1 MYSSS
6 RFTHQPVSS
15 WSPCLMAEW
24 WVNRRQP
31 VWFLMDLQWD
41 QRDLTPGDVG
51 SVSPYSAA
59 DGMQHLSTQKCT
71 SFHLGRSLKAKRW
84 EKRRPNRWAARTG
97 ISTKTLRL
105 ADDVNPRIYKALN
118 SKTMPP
124 GCHQLHEYV
133 DIFRHIQH
141 ASDASLK
148 KKAGA
153 CWCYPVL
160 EPRCL
165 WPCSRFPRPWP
176 LHRILLPSGHPIPAP
191 TRDSARTILLLF
203 VTVTFCYCNIIVTS
217 IESMYQ
223 NWILTKFASV

>member
-148 KKAGA
+148 KNRRLL
-153 CWCYPVL
+153 V
-160 EPRCL
+160 
-165 WPCSRFPRPWP
+165 
-176 LHRILLPSGHPIPAP
+176 LPSSRAAMSLAMQQI
-191 TRDSARTILLLF
+191 SAAL
-203 VTVTFCYCNIIVTS
+203 
-217 IESMYQ
+217 
-223 NWILTKFASV
+223 ASA